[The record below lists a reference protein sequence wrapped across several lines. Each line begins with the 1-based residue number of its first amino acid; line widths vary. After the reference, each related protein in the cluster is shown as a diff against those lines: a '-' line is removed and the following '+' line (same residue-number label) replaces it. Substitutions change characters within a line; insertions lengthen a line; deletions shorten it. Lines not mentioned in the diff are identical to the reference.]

1 MDLVNNKSLVNN
13 QAIKALKKNLFSK
26 RINKSSNNKINKK
39 LYSTLNLENIEKEI
53 SNIIN
58 DKEEKKIIDNF
69 RKVKNEK
76 NNFKRNNTLKK
87 DFPNNNY
94 FFCREDN
101 YNYNYNIIKNKFS
114 TNENRHEYLTLL
126 NDRKNRNAYNINQ
139 FNNNKLLFNIKSL
152 TNRNSYNTLNK
163 KNDLIIHDFDML
175 KFENKLLK
183 DKIYI
188 FLKLIRNYTKK
199 LKFLSNIIMKLK
211 KKAKDN
217 NIYKELNLT
226 INNLNTLINN
236 PKLNENIFKI
246 KGITPEKTF
255 ENENNLN
262 NKSINKNILKEN
274 KKNLLM
280 KNHLYYKKNN
290 DYKNS
295 VIEKTNIVSFSLF
308 PSKIKD
314 NFNKIQNNDNNN
326 SLNYSPKFSIK
337 IRDEYLNN
345 LYSQNF
351 DLIIEKTNFFN
362 ISLSPI
368 KVKDNFKQIE
378 NNKYNNEKILF
389 SLFNSNNDNN
399 NSINNS
405 PKFSVNLKDD
415 DLNNIYSQNI
425 NLIINDY
432 NSKIQLLEKENK
444 SLNEKINQQFSN
456 YNIIFNKANNLE
468 IENKSLKIKFDNQ
481 KENIDTEKI
490 TELTD
495 KIIILQKE
503 INNKNNIINYLENL
517 LKRINNN
524 FPELNKYYKYKE
536 NNIGYN
542 KINSKDINHKE
553 ANNKYLKCNSNRDRE
568 NKNNMNKIKN
578 ISNIEENEIEKNQN
592 EISDISNLKEILNI
606 LDFPHY
612 NNGININLNR
622 KNKNNF
628 NYMTSNGER
637 NNNKKIDYKYNYNK
651 NKKDKDKDNSNL
663 NTLNKSRIKRA
674 FSINN
679 EMYNENNEEINFY
692 INEHNQINR
701 EINYLDEEI
710 FQLQSKLNQLLKE

>member
-351 DLIIEKTNFFN
+351 DLIIKDYINK
-362 ISLSPI
+362 I
-368 KVKDNFKQIE
+368 KI
-378 NNKYNNEKILF
+378 
-389 SLFNSNNDNN
+389 
-399 NSINNS
+399 
-405 PKFSVNLKDD
+405 
-415 DLNNIYSQNI
+415 
-425 NLIINDY
+425 
-432 NSKIQLLEKENK
+432 LEKENK
-444 SLNEKINQQFSN
+444 SLNEKINKQLNN
-456 YNIIFNKANNLE
+456 YNIIFKKANNLD